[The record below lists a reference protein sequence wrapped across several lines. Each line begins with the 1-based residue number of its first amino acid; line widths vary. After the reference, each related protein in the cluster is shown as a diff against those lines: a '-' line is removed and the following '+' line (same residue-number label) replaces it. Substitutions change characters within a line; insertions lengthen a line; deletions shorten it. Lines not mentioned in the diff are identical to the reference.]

1 MKPTN
6 EKQPNEN
13 ALSVVNSTAAV
24 APHNN
29 NEIIIYQPDS
39 TMRLDVLIENET
51 VWLTQT
57 QMAELFMRNRT
68 VITRHIYNVF
78 SENELDEKSN
88 VHFLHFANSD
98 KPVKLYSLDVIISV
112 GYRVKSQRGTM
123 FRIWAN
129 KILKNYIFNR
139 LTINQKIIQ
148 IEDRMDRRLSEHD
161 TKISELRQDVDFFVK
176 TSLPPREGV
185 FFDGQIFD
193 AYRFVCDLVEHAKER
208 IILIDNYVDGTVLAL
223 LDKRADGVSAQ
234 IYTQK
239 PAALDL
245 DLKRHNAQYAPI
257 DVAEVQGI
265 HDRFLII
272 DDTVYHIGASIKDL
286 GKKLFAFNRM
296 ELEPDVILGRV
307 VKQTE

>member
-6 EKQPNEN
+6 KKQPNEN
-13 ALSVVNSTAAV
+13 ALSVVNSTTAV

-112 GYRVKSQRGTM
+112 GYRVKSRRGIL
-123 FRIWAN
+123 FRRWASTTQACG
-129 KILKNYIFNR
+129 
-139 LTINQKIIQ
+139 LT
-148 IEDRMDRRLSEHD
+148 
-161 TKISELRQDVDFFVK
+161 
-176 TSLPPREGV
+176 LPCP
-185 FFDGQIFD
+185 FQ
-193 AYRFVCDLVEHAKER
+193 
-208 IILIDNYVDGTVLAL
+208 
-223 LDKRADGVSAQ
+223 
-234 IYTQK
+234 
-239 PAALDL
+239 P
-245 DLKRHNAQYAPI
+245 
-257 DVAEVQGI
+257 
-265 HDRFLII
+265 
-272 DDTVYHIGASIKDL
+272 
-286 GKKLFAFNRM
+286 
-296 ELEPDVILGRV
+296 
-307 VKQTE
+307 